1 MLDSSP
7 STESVS
13 GWRALHCGKLGI
25 LLCLLDLLLQ
35 VADLQLG
42 LGDGLLLDGDLLILC
57 VCIPERIKLLKKEYT
72 DQKKLKKFKKGFVT
86 NKILEEF
93 YTRILQV

>member
-1 MLDSSP
+1 MLFS
-7 STESVS
+7 
-13 GWRALHCGKLGI
+13 LKKLSWSLSAHTAGPP
-25 LLCLLDLLLQ
+25 DTPVGQ
-35 VADLQLG
+35 DEEHQLG

-72 DQKKLKKFKKGFVT
+72 DQKKLKKFKKYFVT